1 MFDRYD
7 SELSDRDQL
16 PKSVQ
21 NNKRNLSD
29 DEDDIGAADFFF
41 FVYPAYLGLQFYS
54 VDNVVVV
61 VIR

>member
-41 FVYPAYLGLQFYS
+41 IVYTAYLGLQFYS

>member
-41 FVYPAYLGLQFYS
+41 IVYTVLEIHL
-54 VDNVVVV
+54 V
-61 VIR
+61 